1 MQKAEIKMIEINSL
15 TKKFGSL
22 TAVDG
27 VSLSIAD
34 NECFAL
40 LGLNGAGKSTLINML
55 TTQIKPTSGDA
66 QINGLNLVK
75 DKNKIRKIINISP
88 QESAVAKNLTV
99 RENLD
104 LIASLYEVED
114 KDKIISSIIDSFG
127 LREKEN
133 VLCKKLSGGQLRR
146 LSIALA
152 IITSPKIL
160 FLDEPTLGLDV
171 KARKLLW
178 SIVENLKKSM
188 TIVLTTHYL
197 EEVEFLADKIA
208 IISKGKIKAYGLPQD
223 IIAQNGKQTLEQA
236 FLDLTEEEQ

>member
-99 RENLD
+99 RDNLD

-114 KDKIISSIIDSFG
+114 NDKIISSIIDSFG